1 MKPEKEKGYQL
12 EFGSRALLSLF
23 LALALVCGLFFAFGY
38 TMGKHAIPATF
49 ALGSTAAASAK
60 PLAAPAPTG
69 VQPPDVAAL
78 SAAEAN
84 QTPATLQPVQPPV
97 TTPVA
102 TPPTAAASAP
112 HAAPPSASHSA
123 LPSMSVTASGGSFK
137 VQVFAGA
144 KTDADSLAAALQT
157 RGYPAVVAGP
167 GPGETDIYRVQLG
180 PYLTNEE
187 AQATKSRLTADGYQ
201 AIVKPQ

>member
-1 MKPEKEKGYQL
+1 MKPESQKGYQL
-12 EFGSRALLSLF
+12 EFGSKALLSLF
-23 LALALVCGLFFAFGY
+23 FALALVCGLFFAFGY

-49 ALGSTAAASAK
+49 TLGSSPGAGVKSVAV
-60 PLAAPAPTG
+60 PAPSG
-69 VQPPDVAAL
+69 VQPPDVAGL

-84 QTPATLQPVQPPV
+84 QTPATLQPTAPAP
-97 TTPVA
+97 TTSSAAPA
-102 TPPTAAASAP
+102 PAPTAKEPAPP
-112 HAAPPSASHSA
+112 HAVAS
-123 LPSMSVTASGGSFK
+123 ASGGSFK

-167 GPGETDIYRVQLG
+167 GPGETDNYRGQLG

-187 AQATKSRLTADGYQ
+187 AQATKSRRTAHGYQ